1 MKSIPVETGQN
12 SMIQEEGKNNDTI
25 TTKNKRLSVQISL
38 TGQSF
43 LISCA
48 KTNKVEWKAQ
58 ERWLYSLSRP
68 DELLNRT
75 IRILEN
81 SSLDLSQITE
91 VNLFYHTPLYTLVP
105 SEIWDDEDPAL
116 YLKYTLKTFPHDFIA
131 HETILKGKTN
141 LVYIPFVNLNNY
153 FFEKFGS
160 FHYYHALGPWID
172 YCAEVIGEKT
182 GVFANFTSKQLDIV
196 VFKDGAL
203 QLANSF
209 EYHTPED
216 VVYYV
221 LFVYE
226 QVALSTEETPIY
238 ISGAVS
244 QSTAIHSELYTYIR
258 HVEFIPTYKL
268 SISRLGKEKA
278 HKELLLKL
286 GLQCASYQENI
297 KEEK

>member
-1 MKSIPVETGQN
+1 MKSTPVETGQN
-12 SMIQEEGKNNDTI
+12 SMIQEEGNNNDNN

-43 LISCA
+43 LVSCA
-48 KTNKVEWKAQ
+48 KTGKVEWKAQ

-68 DELLNRT
+68 EELLNRT

-81 SSLDLSQITE
+81 SSLDLNQISE

-105 SEIWDDEDPAL
+105 SEIWNDEDPAL
-116 YLKYTLKTFPHDFIA
+116 FLKYTLKTFPHDFIA
-131 HETILKGKTN
+131 HETILNGKTN

-172 YCAEVIGEKT
+172 YCAEVIGKKT

-196 VFKDGAL
+196 VFKEGNL

-209 EYHTPED
+209 EYQTPED

-226 QVALSTEETPIY
+226 QVALSSEEIPIY
-238 ISGAVS
+238 ISGAIS
-244 QSTAIHSELYTYIR
+244 QSNAIYSELYTYIR
-258 HVEFIPTYKL
+258 YVDFITTYSL
-268 SISRLGKEKA
+268 SVSRLGKEET